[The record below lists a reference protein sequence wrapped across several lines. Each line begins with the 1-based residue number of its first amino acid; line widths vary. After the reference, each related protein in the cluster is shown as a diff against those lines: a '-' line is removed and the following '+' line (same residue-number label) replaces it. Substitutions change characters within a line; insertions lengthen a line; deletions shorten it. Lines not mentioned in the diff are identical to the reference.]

1 MHQTKLQ
8 EKYDTAP
15 KRKLALVSLLL
26 ASFMAL
32 MDTTIVN
39 IVIPDIL
46 KYFSVDLSKVSWVT
60 TGYNLAFG
68 ILLITAS
75 KLADQF
81 GRKKVFIGGLIAF
94 TLTSLLCGIS
104 TSIQALIVFRILQGL
119 TASFIVP
126 VTMPIAIDI
135 VDKNKKG
142 LIIGIWGA
150 VSGFAA
156 ALGPVLGG
164 ILSEKFGWQSIFFV
178 NIPIGIITLALATF
192 YLRET
197 YDHNASK
204 KIDYLGSITLTI
216 SLFCLT
222 FSFAKASELGWSSQP
237 IILLFI
243 IFLATFLLF
252 LFIEKK
258 AAEPIFPLIFLKV
271 RTFTFSSLTLF
282 ILGVSLTSGTLL
294 ITIFLTNVMNFSS
307 MKSGLIISSL
317 AFSSMFT
324 SIISGKFS
332 DKLGGV
338 KFSFLGMLG
347 MCISTFLYATL
358 NQDSS
363 LYYIILLLC
372 LTGLSLG
379 MVIGPAMGSSIRQIS
394 ENKVGIASGT
404 INMMRAV
411 GQALGIALLTTVL
424 TMNISNYI
432 SIAKNESI
440 EIVNNSKILKTEVKS
455 EIVSNLKSDAKI
467 TPSSNSIITD
477 KIKVAETKALQ
488 NSPEIYHAEIKKQF
502 KQQEQESL
510 KIFKEVSKSFSS
522 NIDKAFSDT
531 FILAGILSFF
541 GIITSLFSDVNPK
554 RKYKIYNL

>member
-1 MHQTKLQ
+1 MQQIKEQ
-8 EKYDTAP
+8 EKYDTIT
-15 KRKLALVSLLL
+15 KRRFALLSLLL

-39 IVIPDIL
+39 IAIPNIL
-46 KYFSVDLSKVSWVT
+46 THFSIDLSEVSWVT

-68 ILLITAS
+68 ILLISAS

-81 GRKKVFIGGLIAF
+81 GRKRVFVIGLAAF

-104 TSIQALIVFRILQGL
+104 NSIQSLVTFRILQGV

-126 VTMPIAIDI
+126 VTMPMAIDI

-150 VSGFAA
+150 VSGFAS

-164 ILSEKFGWQSIFFV
+164 ILSDLFSWQSIFFV
-178 NIPIGIITLALATF
+178 NIPIGIITLTLATI

-197 YDHNASK
+197 YDNHASR

-222 FSFAKASELGWSSQP
+222 FAFAKASELGWSSQP
-237 IILLFI
+237 IILLFV
-243 IFLATFLLF
+243 IFLVTFLLF

-258 AAEPIFPLIFLKV
+258 AAEPIFPLSFLKI

-282 ILGVSLTSGTLL
+282 ILGLSLTSGTLL
-294 ITIFLTNVMNFSS
+294 VTLFLTNMMNFSS

-332 DKLGGV
+332 DKLGSV
-338 KFSFLGMLG
+338 KFTFTGMLG
-347 MCISTFLYATL
+347 MCISTFLYATVKY
-358 NQDSS
+358 NSS
-363 LYYIILLLC
+363 LYYVILLLC

-411 GQALGIALLTTVL
+411 GQSLGIALLTTIL
-424 TMNISNYI
+424 TININNQVSV
-432 SIAKNESI
+432 AKNESI
-440 EIVNNSKILKTEVKS
+440 EIVNSSKILKTEVKD
-455 EIVSNLKSDAKI
+455 EIISNLKKNAKVS
-467 TPSSNSIITD
+467 PSSTSLVTD
-477 KIKVAETKALQ
+477 KIKSAEDVALQ
-488 NSPEIYHAEIKKQF
+488 KSPESYHAEIKKQF
-502 KQQEQESL
+502 NQQKNESL
-510 KIFKEVSKSFSS
+510 KISKEVSEAFSNS
-522 NIDKAFSDT
+522 INKAFSNT

-541 GIITSLFSDVNPK
+541 GIITSLFSDINPK
-554 RKYKIYNL
+554 RKYKVYKL

>member
-1 MHQTKLQ
+1 MT
-8 EKYDTAP
+8 
-15 KRKLALVSLLL
+15 KRKFALLSLLL

-39 IVIPDIL
+39 IAIPNIL
-46 KYFSVDLSKVSWVT
+46 THFSVDLSEVSWVT

-68 ILLITAS
+68 ILLISAS

-81 GRKKVFIGGLIAF
+81 GRKRVFVIGLAAF

-104 TSIQALIVFRILQGL
+104 NSIQSLVTFRILQGV

-126 VTMPIAIDI
+126 VTMPMAIDI

-150 VSGFAA
+150 VSGFAS

-164 ILSEKFGWQSIFFV
+164 ILSDLFSWQSIFFV
-178 NIPIGIITLALATF
+178 NVPIGIITLALAII

-197 YDHNASK
+197 YDNHASR
-204 KIDYLGSITLTI
+204 KIDYLGSITLSI

-222 FSFAKASELGWSSQP
+222 FAFAKASELGWSSQP
-237 IILLFI
+237 IILLLI
-243 IFLATFLLF
+243 TFLITFLLF
-252 LFIEKK
+252 LFIEKRVS
-258 AAEPIFPLIFLKV
+258 EPIFPLSFLKI

-282 ILGVSLTSGTLL
+282 ILGLSLTSGTLL
-294 ITIFLTNVMNFSS
+294 VTLFLTNMMNFSS

-332 DKLGGV
+332 DKLGSV
-338 KFSFLGMLG
+338 KFTFVGMLG
-347 MCISTFLYATL
+347 MCISTFLYTTVKY
-358 NQDSS
+358 NSS
-363 LYYIILLLC
+363 FYYVILLLC

-404 INMMRAV
+404 INMMRSV
-411 GQALGIALLTTVL
+411 GQSLGIALLTTIL
-424 TMNISNYI
+424 TINTNNQVSV
-432 SIAKNESI
+432 AKNESI
-440 EIVNNSKILKTEVKS
+440 EIVNSNKILKTEVKD
-455 EIVSNLKSDAKI
+455 EIISNLKTNAKVS
-467 TPSSNSIITD
+467 PSSTSLVTD
-477 KIKVAETKALQ
+477 KIKSAEDVALQ
-488 NSPEIYHAEIKKQF
+488 KNPESYHAEIKKQF
-502 KQQEQESL
+502 NQQKNESL
-510 KIFKEVSKSFSS
+510 KISKEVSETFSNS
-522 NIDKAFSDT
+522 INKAFSNT

-541 GIITSLFSDVNPK
+541 GIITSLFSDINPK
-554 RKYKIYNL
+554 RKYKVYKL